1 MNKNENTYYNFL
13 KRFTSSDM
21 QDDEFRNCVIKYSV
35 TTVVFVIV
43 CVVLYNIISNPSR
56 ANYNVEKY
64 FFLYMFPLLMI
75 FAILLN
81 ISSNQN
87 NRRPFLE
94 ILGAFVVFAIVIYY
108 YTISTGT
115 NLDLS
120 GTTNVLL
127 IIAISLVGLAIL
139 YNLLVSYL
147 SKLKGWPGFIA
158 ELIFYLPCV
167 LYDLWSYLLEQFQ
180 LTPIAIYGFILIE
193 IILILLYIYLPSLS
207 KYVAGTNNSLLLVKN
222 VMPLNKGKQVIAT
235 SSMLKQKPSTEQIA
249 MGLDEPFYLRNYAI
263 SLWVFVNNQTPSN
276 YNYSR
281 ESEILNYGYLD
292 KDNLYQVKPMIT
304 YYGGGNTTDQPME
317 RNKFVFYFVNYKD
330 LELENEIESMN
341 KKITQNIAVT
351 QEKINNYTT
360 LINTSKSS
368 SSEQLS
374 ESEINNMKQEMMIL
388 EEYKNKL
395 INTQKIN
402 KVTYQI
408 DQLKTA
414 IKNKKLTK
422 NQVRDLNNSL
432 KSSNNELE
440 MLKNEDSF
448 VKEQLDFLNKEEY
461 DTMKYT
467 FYPVSMESQKWNQ
480 IVLNYNDNKVDL
492 FINGNLERTFYLAG
506 ENIPNPQVSQ
516 QDGIYNFIPKYSDLD
531 TITIGDEFGI
541 DGGICNVEYFKQP
554 LTSEQISFN
563 YNIYADKNPPIPRR
577 EKENNNLQ

>member
-1 MNKNENTYYNFL
+1 MNKGENTNYNFL

-21 QDDEFRNCVIKYSV
+21 QDDEFRNCVIKYSI

-43 CVVLYNIISNPSR
+43 CIVLYNIISNPSR

-94 ILGAFVVFAIVIYY
+94 IFGAFVVFAIVIYY
-108 YTISTGT
+108 YTLSTGV
-115 NLDLS
+115 NVDLS
-120 GTTNVLL
+120 GTTNILL
-127 IIAISLVGLAIL
+127 IIAIALVGLAIL
-139 YNLLVSYL
+139 YNVLVAYL
-147 SKLKGWPGFIA
+147 SRLKGWPGFVA

-167 LYDLWSYLLEQFQ
+167 LYDFWLYLLEQFQ
-180 LTPIAIYGFILIE
+180 LTPIAIYGFIFIE

-207 KYVAGTNNSLLLVKN
+207 KYIVGTDNSLLLVKN
-222 VMPLNKGKQVIAT
+222 VTPLNKGKQVIAT
-235 SSMLKQKPSTEQIA
+235 SSMLKQKPSADQIQ

-281 ESEILNYGYLD
+281 ESQILNYGYLD

-304 YYGGGNTTDQPME
+304 YYGGGNISDQPME

-330 LELENEIESMN
+330 LELENEIELMN

-351 QEKINNYTT
+351 QEKINNYNT
-360 LINTSKSS
+360 LLNST
-368 SSEQLS
+368 ELS
-374 ESEINNMKQEMMIL
+374 DSEITDMQNIMKGL
-388 EEYKNKL
+388 EAYKNKL
-395 INTQKIN
+395 TNTHKMNTVSQ
-402 KVTYQI
+402 QI
-408 DQLKTA
+408 AQLKTA
-414 IKNKKLTK
+414 IKNKKLTP
-422 NQVRDLNNSL
+422 NQRRDLKNSL
-432 KSSNNELE
+432 GSSNKELT
-440 MLKNEDSF
+440 MLQNDDFF

-480 IVLNYNDNKVDL
+480 IVLNYSDNKVDL
-492 FINGNLERTFYLAG
+492 CINGNLERTFYLAG
-506 ENIPNPQVSQ
+506 ENIPNPQVTR

-531 TITIGDEFGI
+531 TITVGDEFGI
-541 DGGICNVEYFKQP
+541 DGAVCNVEYFKQP
-554 LTSEQISFN
+554 LTPEQISFN

-577 EKENNNLQ
+577 EKDKNDLQ

>member
-1 MNKNENTYYNFL
+1 MNKGENTNYNFL

-21 QDDEFRNCVIKYSV
+21 QDDEFRNCVIKYSI

-43 CVVLYNIISNPSR
+43 CIVLYNIISNPGR

-81 ISSNQN
+81 ISSNQT

-94 ILGAFVVFAIVIYY
+94 IFGAFVVFAIVIYY
-108 YTISTGT
+108 YTLSTGV
-115 NLDLS
+115 NVDLS
-120 GTTNVLL
+120 GTTNILL
-127 IIAISLVGLAIL
+127 IIAIALVGLAIL
-139 YNLLVSYL
+139 YNVLVAYL
-147 SKLKGWPGFIA
+147 SRLKGWPGFVA

-167 LYDLWSYLLEQFQ
+167 LYDFWLYLLEQFQ
-180 LTPIAIYGFILIE
+180 LTPIAIYGFIFIE

-207 KYVAGTNNSLLLVKN
+207 KYIVGTDNSLLLVKN
-222 VMPLNKGKQVIAT
+222 VIPLNKGKQVIAT
-235 SSMLKQKPSTEQIA
+235 SSMLKQKPSPDQIQ
-249 MGLDEPFYLRNYAI
+249 MGLEEPFYLRNYAI
-263 SLWVFVNNQTPSN
+263 SFWVFVNNQTPSN

-281 ESEILNYGYLD
+281 ESQILNYGYVD

-304 YYGGGNTTDQPME
+304 YYGGGNISDQPTE

-351 QEKINNYTT
+351 QEKINNYNT
-360 LINTSKSS
+360 LLNST
-368 SSEQLS
+368 ELS
-374 ESEINNMKQEMMIL
+374 DTEITDMQNIMKGL
-388 EEYKNKL
+388 EAYKNKL
-395 INTQKIN
+395 TNTQKMN
-402 KVTYQI
+402 TVSQQI
-408 DQLKTA
+408 AQLKTA
-414 IKNKKLTK
+414 IKNKNLTP
-422 NQVRDLNNSL
+422 NQRRDLKNSL

-440 MLKNEDSF
+440 MLQNDDFF

-480 IVLNYNDNKVDL
+480 IVLNYSDNKVDL
-492 FINGNLERTFYLAG
+492 CINGNLERTFYLAG
-506 ENIPNPQVSQ
+506 ENIPNPEVTR

-554 LTSEQISFN
+554 LTPEQISFN

-577 EKENNNLQ
+577 EKDKNNLQ